1 MEMAVWSRCE
11 SITEGVQTFDGDLNL
26 WGLVFMSGIY
36 ATRLEFKWR
45 FWTILSDFPGVDTGF
60 ITDG

>member
-1 MEMAVWSRCE
+1 MEMAAWSRCE
-11 SITEGVQTFDGDLNL
+11 SIMEGVQTFDGDFNL

-45 FWTILSDFPGVDTGF
+45 FWTDLERFPAVDTGF
-60 ITDG
+60 ITDR